1 MERWRWNKP
10 RQKKTLN
17 TRTVMILQK
26 RKQVLSNSENKG
38 RKTNIDHTEGQDSLP
53 ILKKYFSC
61 IFLPIVLKNQ
71 EGDDKVLK
79 QMSND

>member
-1 MERWRWNKP
+1 VERWRWNKP

-53 ILKKYFSC
+53 ILKK
-61 IFLPIVLKNQ
+61 IFFMHLSTNCFK
-71 EGDDKVLK
+71 K
-79 QMSND
+79 SRRR